1 MYPAS
6 ENALSYSYGV
16 GGGERYKNIRWGF
29 VVFLLLLLFFFFFFF
44 FLTYSRGQYTRKNAY
59 QLKVSH
65 FPDSWAETM
74 LGGGGGGGR
83 EGRGEKK
90 KKKNN

>member
-16 GGGERYKNIRWGF
+16 GGGARYKNIRSGF
-29 VVFLLLLLFFFFFFF
+29 VVFLLLLLFS
-44 FLTYSRGQYTRKNAY
+44 FLTYSRGQYARKNAY

-74 LGGGGGGGR
+74 LVGGGGGG
-83 EGRGEKK
+83 EGGERR
-90 KKKNN
+90 